1 MNDGGVEVTVQVAAL
16 GFFGEDHRRAEIV
29 RGHAGDRDTG
39 CLHGEDPGDPFVLK
53 SLIKSLADLI

>member
-16 GFFGEDHRRAEIV
+16 GLFGEDHRRAKIV
-29 RGHAGDRDTG
+29 RGHAGDRDPG
-39 CLHGEDPGDPFVLK
+39 SFHGKDPGDAFILK